1 MNSSNCIANV
11 VFLKGKTNTGEEIVI
26 FSQFQSRETGERER
40 AALTRVPAPTTQA
53 GPPAPQDASG
63 QECMLVIDYTLY
75 YTAFSDL
82 GMPWQF
88 SDLGMPW
95 QRRAVLVCRMG
106 TVLVS
111 NMAT

>member
-26 FSQFQSRETGERER
+26 FFQFSRETER

-75 YTAFSDL
+75 YTAL
-82 GMPWQF
+82 
-88 SDLGMPW
+88 
-95 QRRAVLVCRMG
+95 
-106 TVLVS
+106 
-111 NMAT
+111 N